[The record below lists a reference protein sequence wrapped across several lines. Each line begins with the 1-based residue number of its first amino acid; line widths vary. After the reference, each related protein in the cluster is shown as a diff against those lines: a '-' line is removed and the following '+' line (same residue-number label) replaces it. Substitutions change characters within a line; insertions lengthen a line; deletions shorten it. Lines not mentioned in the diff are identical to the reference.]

1 MAEISFKGYC
11 WAVGTTSYRT
21 DRFNLNIERQLAMMS
36 RFRAMPE
43 NRGVSWSSNSA
54 LQAAYYNFMKSE
66 DFVKGDA
73 PRPDKDARQKTS
85 GLKDI
90 GLMDEERHVTEAGKA
105 LLAVTE
111 SRNYAPDNI
120 LELPKDSFIFLK
132 QLLKTSNEVDGKT
145 VRPFMVFLYVV
156 SQLGYLTND
165 EFTYLLPLCVDR
177 ETTERVVEEIRR
189 CRAGEERFDDII
201 LSVLMKKENYRAA
214 LDLLLSEPVTEE
226 LICTVGINRKSKSYD
241 KPYFNIYRELE
252 RAVFDRDETAPLR
265 LLKAT
270 SKLTN
275 AKVGGAWRKLLFQ
288 TATEAAVKSRKLD
301 SLNRNPLVLAGD
313 GDQAGDRAGDRAEF
327 KTEFFR
333 AMHLIKAKAT
343 LSDYFDLNRRYFKV
357 TDVVIFEDG
366 KVRLDVLP
374 QCFFGEAAGEL
385 LEYAFARSGDLEEN
399 ISLEEIAPCFS
410 IREERLYE
418 LLSRAVGQTVTDSRT
433 AKEILKAQRYARFNR
448 LVEKRFTAKALVG
461 LLELFEK
468 RQDGEIHRLV
478 TDNADIPTI
487 YEYIT
492 AVAWY
497 RLSGCTGNVLEFMN
511 LSLEADLLPRTHAG
525 GGEADIVWKYE
536 ETADYPAHTLLIE
549 ATLSD
554 KSGQRRMEME
564 PVSRHLG
571 DYRLACGDEEAYCVF
586 TSTNVNYNVIS
597 DFRLRRDMVYY
608 SPDGARNVKGLKI
621 MPLYTQQVADLLRS
635 EATYGQIYGMF
646 ARAFESA
653 EEPKPW
659 YEREIA
665 AACRSG
671 RL

>member
-54 LQAAYYNFMKSE
+54 FQAAYYNFMKSE

-90 GLMDEERHVTEAGKA
+90 GLMDEERHVTEAGKS

-111 SRNYAPDNI
+111 SRNFTPDNI

-165 EFTYLLPLCVDR
+165 EFTYLLPLCVDL

-189 CRAGEERFDDII
+189 CRAGQEQFDDII
-201 LSVLMKKENYRAA
+201 LAVLMKKENYQAA
-214 LDLLLSEPVTEE
+214 LNLLLTEPVTEE
-226 LICTVGINRKSKSYD
+226 LVCTVGINRKSKNYD

-252 RAVFDRDETAPLR
+252 RAVFDRDETAPFR

-270 SKLTN
+270 LKLTN
-275 AKVGGAWRKLLFQ
+275 AKVGGAWRKLLFK
-288 TATEAAVKSRKLD
+288 TSTEAAVKSRKLD
-301 SLNRNPLVLAGD
+301 SLNPNPLVTAK
-313 GDQAGDRAGDRAEF
+313 DRDMF
-327 KTEFFR
+327 KEEFFR

-385 LEYAFARSGDLEEN
+385 PGYAFTRSADLEAN
-399 ISLEEIAPCFS
+399 ISLEAIAPCFA

-418 LLSRAVGQTVTDSRT
+418 LLSKAVGQTVTDSRT

-448 LVEKRFTAKALVG
+448 LVEKRFTAKALV
-461 LLELFEK
+461 ELMGMMEK

-497 RLSGCTGNVLEFMN
+497 RLSGCKGNVLEFMN

-571 DYRLACGDEEAYCVF
+571 DYRLASGEEEAYCVF

-597 DFRLRRDMVYY
+597 DFRLRKDMVYY

-621 MPLYTQQVADLLRS
+621 LPLYTQQIADLLRAS
-635 EATYGQIYGMF
+635 ATYGQIYGMF
-646 ARAFESA
+646 ARAYESE

-665 AACRSG
+665 AVCRNGS
-671 RL
+671 L

>member
-54 LQAAYYNFMKSE
+54 FQAAYYRFMKSE
-66 DFVKGDA
+66 AFVKGEA

-90 GLMDEERHVTEAGKA
+90 GLMDEERHVTEAGRA

-111 SRNYAPDNI
+111 SRNFTPDNI
-120 LELPKDSFIFLK
+120 LELPRDSFIFLK

-156 SQLGYLTND
+156 SQLGHLTND

-177 ETTERVVEEIRR
+177 ETTERVVGEIRR

-201 LSVLMKKENYRAA
+201 LAVLMKKENYQAA
-214 LDLLLSEPVTEE
+214 IQLLLSEPVTEE
-226 LICTVGINRKSKSYD
+226 LICTVGINRKSKNYD
-241 KPYFNIYRELE
+241 KPYYHIYRELE
-252 RAVFDRDETAPLR
+252 RAVFDRDETAPSR
-265 LLKAT
+265 LLKAV
-270 SKLTN
+270 SGLTN
-275 AKVGGAWRKLLFQ
+275 AKVGGAWRRLLFQ
-288 TATEAAVKSRKLD
+288 TATEAAVRTGKLD
-301 SLNRNPLVLAGD
+301 SLNRNPLVLAR
-313 GDQAGDRAGDRAEF
+313 DRETF
-327 KTEFFR
+327 KEEFFR
-333 AMHLIKAKAT
+333 AMHLIKARAT

-385 LEYAFARSGDLEEN
+385 PEYAFVRSRALEEN
-399 ISLEEIAPCFS
+399 ISLEEIAPCFA
-410 IREERLYE
+410 IRQERLYE

-433 AKEILKAQRYARFNR
+433 AGELLKARRYARFNR
-448 LVEKRFTAKALVG
+448 LVEKRFTAKALVK

-497 RLSGCTGNVLEFMN
+497 RLSGCTGAVLEFMN

-525 GGEADIVWKYE
+525 GGEADIVWKYG

-571 DYRLACGDEEAYCVF
+571 DYRLARGGEEAYCVF

-597 DFRLRRDMVYY
+597 DFRLRKDMVYY
-608 SPDGARNVKGLKI
+608 SGDGERSVKGLKI
-621 MPLYTQQVADLLRS
+621 MPLYTQQIKDLLR
-635 EATYGQIYGMF
+635 AGADYGQIYGMF
-646 ARAFESA
+646 ARAYEA
-653 EEPKPW
+653 GEEPKVW
-659 YEREIA
+659 YEKEIA
-665 AACRSG
+665 AACRDI
-671 RL
+671 RA